1 MTKMSNIIRDFTL
14 IHFHESRPN
23 LIHLGIWI
31 ENSDFPVSRFV
42 WKTSFTGLQFLCE
55 SKWWLAIVPLIK
67 NLFKFR
73 SSVWIKVN
81 YLQFNYLY
89 SIVIAITVSK
99 IGCTTTLKHA
109 SRLVQKIGHVLRG
122 ATDTE
127 VKLWASGSKYWSIC
141 MKCDWWKISL
151 GIKLY

>member
-23 LIHLGIWI
+23 LIHFGIWI
-31 ENSDFPVSRFV
+31 KNSDLLISRLV

-89 SIVIAITVSK
+89 SIVIAITVSRR
-99 IGCTTTLKHA
+99 GCTTTLKHA
-109 SRLVQKIGHVLRG
+109 STLDQNIGHFLRRT
-122 ATDTE
+122 TDTE
-127 VKLWASGSKYWSIC
+127 VKL
-141 MKCDWWKISL
+141 
-151 GIKLY
+151 